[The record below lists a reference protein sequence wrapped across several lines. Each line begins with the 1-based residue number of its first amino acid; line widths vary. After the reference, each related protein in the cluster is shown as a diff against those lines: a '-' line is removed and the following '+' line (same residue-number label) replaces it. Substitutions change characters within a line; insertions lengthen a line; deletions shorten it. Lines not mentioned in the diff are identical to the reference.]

1 MEKPFLFRKEKLA
14 DFMNWRHKKNQP
26 QRKEAPDGMMR
37 ACSSCNDMSEAVQF
51 EQHFYTCPK
60 CGHHEVLDALTR
72 IKLWCDQGTF
82 DEWDKSLIGND
93 PLNFPAYKDK
103 LAQNRAKT
111 QLNEAVVCG
120 SANIL
125 NQPCVLCVMD
135 NRFMMASMGTAVGEK
150 LTRAIERATRKRLP
164 LIICA
169 TSGGARMQEGIY
181 SLMQMA
187 KTSAALAKHFEK
199 GLLFISFLT
208 HPTTGGVTASFAS
221 LGDIILAEPKALIGF
236 AGPRVI
242 ENTIRQTLPEGFQ
255 SAEFQLSH
263 GFVDAIVLR
272 SAQRKVLG
280 SLLSMHGGI
289 K

>member
-1 MEKPFLFRKEKLA
+1 VEKPFLFRKEKLA
-14 DFMNWRHKKNQP
+14 DFMNWRNKKASPN
-26 QRKEAPDGMMR
+26 RKEAPEGMMR
-37 ACSSCNDMSEAVQF
+37 ACSSCGEMSEAVKF
-51 EQHFYTCPK
+51 EQNFYTCAK
-60 CGHHEVLDALTR
+60 CGHHEVLDAYTR
-72 IKLWCDQGTF
+72 IRLWCDAGTF
-82 DEWDKSLIGND
+82 DEWDKTLTGND
-93 PLNFPAYKDK
+93 PLNFPTYREK
-103 LAQNRAKT
+103 LGQYREKT

-125 NQPCVLCVMD
+125 NHPCVLCVMD

-150 LTRAIERATRKRLP
+150 ITRAIERATRKRLP
-164 LIICA
+164 VIICA

-187 KTSAALAKHFEK
+187 KTTAALAKHYEK
-199 GLLFISFLT
+199 GLLYISFLT

-236 AGPRVI
+236 AGQRVI

-263 GFVDAIVLR
+263 GFVDAIVPR
-272 SAQRKVLG
+272 NMQRKTLG
-280 SLLSMHGGI
+280 SLLSMHGGLR
-289 K
+289 

>member
-14 DFMNWRHKKNQP
+14 DFMNWRNKKASP
-26 QRKEAPDGMMR
+26 LRKEAPDGMMR
-37 ACSSCNDMSEAVQF
+37 ACSACGDMSEAAQF
-51 EQHFYTCPK
+51 EEHFFTCLK
-60 CGHHEVLDALTR
+60 CGHHDVLDAYTR
-72 IKLWCDQGTF
+72 IRLWCDAGTF

-93 PLNFPAYKDK
+93 PLDFPDYRDK

-111 QLNEAVVCG
+111 QLNEAIVCG
-120 SANIL
+120 SASIM
-125 NQPCVLCVMD
+125 NQACVVCVMD
-135 NRFMMASMGTAVGEK
+135 NRFMMASMGSAVGEK
-150 LTRAIERATRKRLP
+150 ITRAIERATRKRLP
-164 LIICA
+164 IIICA

-208 HPTTGGVTASFAS
+208 HPTTGGVIASFAS

-236 AGPRVI
+236 AGQRVI
-242 ENTIRQTLPEGFQ
+242 ENTIHQTLPEGFQ

-263 GFVDAIVLR
+263 GFVDAIVAR
-272 SAQRKVLG
+272 NMQRKTLG
-280 SLLSMHGGI
+280 SLLSMHGGTR
-289 K
+289 

>member
-14 DFMNWRHKKNQP
+14 DFMNWRNKKSSPN
-26 QRKEAPDGMMR
+26 RKEAPEGMMR
-37 ACSSCNDMSEAVQF
+37 ACSSCGEMSEAVKF
-51 EQHFYTCPK
+51 EQNFYTCVK
-60 CGHHEVLDALTR
+60 CGHHEVLDATTR
-72 IKLWCDQGTF
+72 IRLWCDAGTF
-82 DEWDKSLIGND
+82 DEWDKTLIGND
-93 PLNFPAYKDK
+93 PLNFPAYRDK
-103 LAQNRAKT
+103 LGQYRAKT

-120 SANIL
+120 SANIQ
-125 NQPCVLCVMD
+125 NNPCVICVMD

-150 LTRAIERATRKRLP
+150 ITRAIERATRKRLP
-164 LIICA
+164 VIICA

-187 KTSAALAKHFEK
+187 KTTAALAKHYDK

-236 AGPRVI
+236 AGQRVI

-255 SAEFQLSH
+255 SAEFQLNH
-263 GFVDAIVLR
+263 GFVDAIVPR
-272 SAQRKVLG
+272 SLQRKTLG
-280 SLLSMHGGI
+280 SLLSMHGGLR
-289 K
+289 